1 MEINSSMR
9 NMRYVVPQKKIEE
22 DLLEEKNTPE
32 NKERELE
39 ARSEQRQ
46 EQRSTQNYARASR
59 EQYLANM
66 NINFVSTT
74 NKTQEEKQ
82 IVETNIN
89 SRTPVENSKKVDTQ
103 IQETKVSVN
112 SQTAKTVANT
122 VTNGQNVLGDLY
134 TSTGELITELARTE
148 AKNVNLPKELAEGVE
163 ELKKMTKNE
172 ASITK
177 FSENFANHLENYM
190 NENNITTP
198 NAKDITKGVADF
210 FDKEFSINL
219 TDLAKYAGTAAIAS
233 LAIRVGV
240 STVIDMAPKIGKDV
254 FNLGKDTIKNLLQ
267 GDVLGLVE
275 NALID
280 APVMLIR
287 NAARSVKYLA
297 INTYETVKDVVVAGG
312 EAVYGVAKAAVTGVV
327 DTVSQPIKSITKC
340 VERVG
345 KGIVSGVDK
354 MLDGNLIGGT
364 AKIVGGILE
373 GAGNV
378 VVGAVKT
385 VGKAVKTVAK
395 TVGKVVSGVGNIVES
410 VIGNPIKAVGG
421 VVKSVGKAIKKIF
434 SGW

>member
-1 MEINSSMR
+1 MEINSSLR
-9 NMRYVVPQKKIEE
+9 NMRYVIPQKRIEE
-22 DLLEEKNTPE
+22 KTLEEKNTPQEKEKQLE
-32 NKERELE
+32 NRN
-39 ARSEQRQ
+39 SNQ
-46 EQRSTQNYARASR
+46 EQSSTQDYTRASR
-59 EQYLANM
+59 DQYLANM

-74 NKTQEEKQ
+74 KKVPIEPQDSLVNTNSRSQTENTKASTSKA
-82 IVETNIN
+82 VETKASLN
-89 SRTPVENSKKVDTQ
+89 TKTA
-103 IQETKVSVN
+103 ETVVK
-112 SQTAKTVANT
+112 T

-134 TSTGELITELARTE
+134 ASSG
-148 AKNVNLPKELAEGVE
+148 ELAEELAVMSAKNSALPVELADGV
-163 ELKKMTKNE
+163 KK
-172 ASITK
+172 
-177 FSENFANHLENYM
+177 L
-190 NENNITTP
+190 
-198 NAKDITKGVADF
+198 G
-210 FDKEFSINL
+210 
-219 TDLAKYAGTAAIAS
+219 DLAKDTEAFQSALSNYADNYMVQNNIPEITTDNVGKVMKSFLSDEFGINLANIGKYVGGAAIAS

-240 STVIDMAPKIGKDV
+240 STLVDMAPKIGKDV
-254 FNLGKDTIKNLLQ
+254 INLGKDTVKNLLQ
-267 GDVLGLVE
+267 GDVLGLIE
-275 NALID
+275 NAVID
-280 APVMLIR
+280 TPVMIIR

-364 AKIVGGILE
+364 AKIVGGVLE

-395 TVGKVVSGVGNIVES
+395 TVGKVASGVGKVVES
-410 VIGNPIKAVGG
+410 VFGDPIKAVGG

>member
-39 ARSEQRQ
+39 ARSQQKQ
-46 EQRSTQNYARASR
+46 EQSSTQNYARASR
-59 EQYLANM
+59 DQYLANM

-89 SRTPVENSKKVDTQ
+89 SRTSVENSKKVDTQ

-112 SQTAKTVANT
+112 SQTAKTVAKT

-134 TSTGELITELARTE
+134 ASSG
-148 AKNVNLPKELAEGVE
+148 ELAEELAVMSAQNSALPVELADGV
-163 ELKKMTKNE
+163 KKLGNLAKDTE
-172 ASITK
+172 AFQSALSK
-177 FSENFANHLENYM
+177 YADNYM
-190 NENNITTP
+190 VQNNIQEITTE
-198 NAKDITKGVADF
+198 NVGEVMKSF
-210 FDKEFSINL
+210 FSDELGINL
-219 TDLAKYAGTAAIAS
+219 ANIGKYVGGAAIAS
-233 LAIRVGV
+233 LAIRVGI
-240 STVIDMAPKIGKDV
+240 STLIDMAPKIGKDV
-254 FNLGKDTIKNLLQ
+254 INLGKDTVENLLQ
-267 GDVLGLVE
+267 GDVLGLIE

-280 APVMLIR
+280 APVMVIR
-287 NAARSVKYLA
+287 NAARTVKYLA

-364 AKIVGGILE
+364 AKIVGGVLE

-385 VGKAVKTVAK
+385 VGKAVKTVAQTIGK
-395 TVGKVVSGVGNIVES
+395 VASGVGKVVES
-410 VIGNPIKAVGG
+410 VFGNPIKAVGG